1 MSVLAPSEQELDLF
15 HQGNLYR
22 SYQTMG
28 AHSAEFFGMQG
39 IRFTVWAPRAL
50 AVSVVGDFNDWNGSE
65 HEMEPIDDSGV
76 WSLFVPDLSEG
87 SLYKYEI
94 TSAYGETFLKA
105 DPYAFYA
112 EQRPQ
117 TASIVYPLSGYTWH
131 DAEWQRTKKRQKNP
145 AFNKPVLIYE
155 VHLGSWKKKE
165 NGDFY
170 TYRELADELVEYVAD
185 LGYTHIE
192 LMPLAEHPYD
202 RSWGYQATGYY
213 AVTSRF
219 GTPHDFMYFVDR
231 CHSLGLGVIMD
242 WVPGHFAKDA
252 HGLRLFDGT
261 PTFEYEDWRKAEK
274 LHWGTL
280 SFDFGRPEVINYLI
294 SNAMFWFDVY
304 HIDGLRIDA
313 VASIIDLNFGKG
325 EGVER
330 VYNQY
335 GGEENLEAI
344 AFLRKLNEV
353 IFEQYPQA
361 LMMAE
366 DSTDYPLVSAP
377 TYLGGLGFNFKWNM
391 GWMNDTLRYMTLDPI
406 YRQYHHNLLTFPIM
420 YAYSENF
427 MLPLSHDE
435 VVHLKKSLIGK
446 MPGDYWQKFAN
457 LRLLYGY
464 MMTHPGKKLLFMG
477 GEFGQFDEWDD
488 QTQLHWQLF
497 DFEKHRELFQYTKEL
512 NHFYRAEKGLWE
524 LDHDPDGYQWIDAD
538 NHGQS
543 ILVYMRQ
550 GKKSGDLLLVICN
563 FTPVVHENFR
573 IGVPKL
579 GKYVEVFNSD
589 LAAYGGSGQVNSG
602 ALAAEKTAWHNQP
615 CSVTLKV
622 PPLAMIVLK
631 KKKLER
637 KGKV

>member
-1 MSVLAPSEQELDLF
+1 MTVLAPSEQDLNLF
-15 HQGNLYR
+15 HQSNSFR
-22 SYQTMG
+22 SYLTLG
-28 AHSAEFFGMQG
+28 AHLTVCDG
-39 IRFTVWAPRAL
+39 ISGVRFTVWAPRARQ
-50 AVSVVGDFNDWNGSE
+50 VCVVGDFNKWCGTQ
-65 HEMEPIDDSGV
+65 HEMERVDDSGV
-76 WSLFVPDLSEG
+76 WMLFVPDLDEG
-87 SLYKYEI
+87 TLYKYEI
-94 TSAYGETFLKA
+94 VSPYGETFLKA
-105 DPYAFYA
+105 DPYAFYS
-112 EQRPQ
+112 EVRPN
-117 TASIVYPLSGYTWH
+117 TASVIYSLPGYEWE
-131 DAEWQRTKKRQKNP
+131 DAEWQRNKKKRQNP
-145 AFNKPVLIYE
+145 VFNKPVLIYE
-155 VHLGSWKKKE
+155 VHLGSWKRNE
-165 NGDFY
+165 NGDPY
-170 TYRELADELVEYVAD
+170 TYRQLADELVDYVAD

-231 CHSLGLGVIMD
+231 CHQQGIGVILD

-261 PTFEYEDWRKAEK
+261 PTYEYEDSRKAEK
-274 LHWGTL
+274 WQWGTL
-280 SFDFGRPEVINYLI
+280 SFDFGRPEVIQYLI
-294 SNAMFWFDVY
+294 SNAMFWFDVF

-313 VASIIDLNFGKG
+313 VASIIDLNFGKS
-325 EGVER
+325 EGMER

-353 IFEQYPQA
+353 IFESYPQA

-377 TYLGGLGFNFKWNM
+377 TYVGGLGFNFKWNM
-391 GWMNDTLRYMTLDPI
+391 GWMNDTLRYLEFDPI
-406 YRQYHHNLLTFPIM
+406 HRKYHHNLLTFPIM

-435 VVHLKKSLIGK
+435 VVHLKKSLLNK

-477 GEFGQFDEWDD
+477 GEFGQFDEWDESKE
-488 QTQLHWQLF
+488 LHWNLF
-497 DFEKHRELFQYTKEL
+497 DYEKHRQLFHFTKQL
-512 NHFYRAEKGLWE
+512 NQFYRLEKGLWE
-524 LDHDPDGYQWIDAD
+524 LDHDPAGYEWIDAD
-538 NHGQS
+538 NHSQS
-543 ILVYMRQ
+543 VLVYMRK
-550 GKKSGDLLLVICN
+550 GKKAGDTLIVVCN

-589 LAAYGGSGQVNSG
+589 SPDYGGSGQANRE
-602 ALAAEKTAWHNQP
+602 ALTTDKTPWHNQS
-615 CSVTLKV
+615 CSVTLTL

-637 KGKV
+637 KGKA